1 MEGPDIPTVEF
12 TPVPRDDRSRPG
24 RRRTITGELYLD
36 RFLEH
41 REASQFLDEVM
52 RVGSGEGVKTIVRAL
67 LHYRDTVARPLQ
79 ESQTKARPSRGGSP
93 ARSSKAKPVAPGQ
106 LSLT

>member
-1 MEGPDIPTVEF
+1 MGTPAVIADF
-12 TPVPRDDRSRPG
+12 TPVPQDERSRPG

-41 REASQFLDEVM
+41 REAADFLDEM
-52 RVGSGEGVKTIVRAL
+52 MSAGPGEGVKTIVRAL
-67 LHYRDTVARPLQ
+67 LHYRDTVKRPEASGKEARV
-79 ESQTKARPSRGGSP
+79 SKVRRTG
-93 ARSSKAKPVAPGQ
+93 KAKPVSPGQ